1 MVTTVNHLKLSHLQL
16 KLHQRADEDD
26 PGGLLSSNPVPSSGA
41 AGAAGGGGT
50 STSSSTSAIERARF
64 SSSSSSVD
72 SSEASNR
79 AVSEG
84 ETNPPSTVLDSSKTL
99 KTRDVMKQGTYV
111 RAPRRSVMWIFF
123 ENSHRTLQSFYAF
136 SSTIFVLTS
145 KTWFLQRP
153 AASRTIIL
161 F

>member
-1 MVTTVNHLKLSHLQL
+1 MFLQSGRTACNFAQLCNPLKLSHLQF

-41 AGAAGGGGT
+41 AGVAGGGGT

-99 KTRDVMKQGTYV
+99 KTRDVMKQGTCV
-111 RAPRRSVMWIFF
+111 HRSVNGDFF
-123 ENSHRTLQSFYAF
+123 RTLSQDFTKLVRLFFDDLCFDKQNS
-136 SSTIFVLTS
+136 
-145 KTWFLQRP
+145 
-153 AASRTIIL
+153 IIL

>member
-1 MVTTVNHLKLSHLQL
+1 MATPVNPLKLSHLQFQL
-16 KLHQRADEDD
+16 QRTDEDD

-41 AGAAGGGGT
+41 AGVAGGGGT

-111 RAPRRSVMWIFF
+111 CAPLGNVDFFRALSQ
-123 ENSHRTLQSFYAF
+123 NSTKLLSF
-136 SSTIFVLTS
+136 LKS
-145 KTWFLQRP
+145 KTWFLERQ
-153 AASRTIIL
+153 AASKTIIRIVL
-161 F
+161 RLKH

>member
-1 MVTTVNHLKLSHLQL
+1 MATTVNPLKLSHLQL
-16 KLHQRADEDD
+16 QLQRADEDD

-41 AGAAGGGGT
+41 AGVAGGGGT
-50 STSSSTSAIERARF
+50 STSSSASAIERARF

-99 KTRDVMKQGTYV
+99 KTRDVMKQGTCV
-111 RAPRRSVMWIFF
+111 HRSVMWIFF
-123 ENSHRTLQSFYAF
+123 EHFHRTLQSFNAF

-153 AASRTIIL
+153 AASKTIIL